1 MSPASPGPSLPRPV
15 RSITRY
21 LSDLTALY
29 GSQQL
34 SQDEPSDPAT
44 QGFVDPLIEQLH
56 RTGDMPSGM
65 ITDLADYTAQQL
77 LSGYLE
83 GYETPLFGPSWTEQD
98 NALLTRTR
106 HNFFAFSGAKT
117 YAQMREMAAA
127 VYDAEGNIVPWD
139 QYRRRALQI
148 NSRYNLTYLEAER
161 QAVIAAGTQGS
172 RWVEIEAT
180 RSTHPYLEYVTA
192 RDSHVREEHRP
203 LDGIVLPV
211 DDPFWDAYYPPNG
224 WRCRCTTRRLTARQ
238 ADRMKKIDSETA
250 QKIGGRATTKMWRR
264 NVGTSEVF
272 SPDAHPYFRASER
285 AKISQLSAVKDY
297 GMPSVERIYSRPS
310 RLSQY
315 RKGLDG
321 VEQYTRYWQQMA
333 TRHPAA
339 DGDGFTLIDSS
350 RKVMAHFDN
359 ALRQKI
365 EQRGRWD
372 YFDEAARIFEQPDE
386 VWGIEKSGDRHFN
399 NEYFI
404 AYIRYYQDSPVLL
417 IVNASGRVDSFY
429 RWGNGND
436 LRNFEDWR
444 KGVLLY
450 KKR

>member
-1 MSPASPGPSLPRPV
+1 MQQDYRKLSL
-15 RSITRY
+15 
-21 LSDLTALY
+21 
-29 GSQQL
+29 
-34 SQDEPSDPAT
+34 
-44 QGFVDPLIEQLH
+44 
-56 RTGDMPSGM
+56 DM
-65 ITDLADYTAQQL
+65 Q
-77 LSGYLE
+77 
-83 GYETPLFGPSWTEQD
+83 
-98 NALLTRTR
+98 R
-106 HNFFAFSGAKT
+106 
-117 YAQMREMAAA
+117 
-127 VYDAEGNIVPWD
+127 
-139 QYRRRALQI
+139 
-148 NSRYNLTYLEAER
+148 
-161 QAVIAAGTQGS
+161 
-172 RWVEIEAT
+172 
-180 RSTHPYLEYVTA
+180 
-192 RDSHVREEHRP
+192 
-203 LDGIVLPV
+203 
-211 DDPFWDAYYPPNG
+211 
-224 WRCRCTTRRLTARQ
+224 
-238 ADRMKKIDSETA
+238 
-250 QKIGGRATTKMWRR
+250 
-264 NVGTSEVF
+264 
-272 SPDAHPYFRASER
+272 RASER

-386 VWGIEKSGDRHFN
+386 VWGIEKSGDKKLFKKEN
-399 NEYFI
+399 FT
-404 AYIRYYQDSPVLL
+404 AYIRYYLDSPVLL

-429 RWGNGND
+429 RWEKGLG
-436 LRNFEDWR
+436 NFEDWR